1 MSNFQVNQEITK
13 FFNAYFD
20 SVINA
25 FNLNNSNKVIP
36 EIQFLGNLFSNL
48 SNANLKNIMYPI
60 SNVSNTLNMINRHN
74 TNNLNYIKSDIHY
87 IANYFQNDAV
97 QDLYNEIVIALTD
110 DKYIVTKEMIDKQFN
125 FNKHINQFVESTN
138 VDMVVKQIIPSF
150 YNISLIKIFINI
162 YSIYDTNYDEYIVK
176 NKELDKL
183 LELYNNFIQKYDLIG
198 YKIYYNNCYNPINYY
213 TSCCIYTYSRDDKM
227 TYEIYLE
234 FYKVLNS
241 YYNNLNNINKL
252 KNKIDLT
259 NGLVKSELINEPKV
273 SHVKSKAKVSPVK
286 SEAKVDSVKSEAKV
300 DSEKSKAKIIPVKSE
315 AQVTPVKSKPKVT
328 SEKIESD
335 TENLSN
341 KKKKKPIP
349 VALKRMVWNKWI
361 GEELGKSKCLCC
373 KLTEITMLNFSCG
386 HIIAEANG
394 GELKLDNLKPI
405 CGSCNSSMNTCNMND
420 FIKKYGL

>member
-162 YSIYDTNYDEYIVK
+162 YSIYDTNYNEYIVK

-234 FYKVLNS
+234 FYKILNS

-259 NGLVKSELINEPKV
+259 NGLVKLELTNETKVTPKKTVSKVESTNDPKVTPKKAELINEPK
-273 SHVKSKAKVSPVK
+273 
-286 SEAKVDSVKSEAKV
+286 
-300 DSEKSKAKIIPVKSE
+300 I
-315 AQVTPVKSKPKVT
+315 TPKKEEP
-328 SEKIESD
+328 
-335 TENLSN
+335 N

-361 GEELGKSKCLCC
+361 GEALGKSKCLCC

>member
-1 MSNFQVNQEITK
+1 MSNFYINQEITK

-25 FNLNNSNKVIP
+25 VTQNNPNKVIP

-97 QDLYNEIVIALTD
+97 QDLYNEIIKALTD

-138 VDMVVKQIIPSF
+138 VDMVVKQIFPSF

-162 YSIYDTNYDEYIVK
+162 YSIYDTNYDEYVVK

-183 LELYNNFIQKYDLIG
+183 LQLYDNFIQKYNLNG
-198 YKIYYNNCYNPINYY
+198 YKLYYNSYNQNNYY
-213 TSCCIYTYSRDDKM
+213 NVCIYSNSRDDKM

-234 FYKVLNS
+234 FYKILDS
-241 YYNNLNNINKL
+241 YYNNLNNINKI
-252 KNKIDLT
+252 KNKSDAT
-259 NGLVKSELINEPKV
+259 PVKVISE
-273 SHVKSKAKVSPVK
+273 KSKAKVSPVK
-286 SEAKVDSVKSEAKV
+286 SEAKVTP
-300 DSEKSKAKIIPVKSE
+300 EK
-315 AQVTPVKSKPKVT
+315 VTPEKSKPKVT
-328 SEKIESD
+328 SD
-335 TENLSN
+335 AENSCN

-361 GEELGKSKCLCC
+361 GEALGKSKCLCC

>member
-25 FNLNNSNKVIP
+25 FNQNNSNKVIP

-162 YSIYDTNYDEYIVK
+162 YSIYDTNYNEYIVK

-234 FYKVLNS
+234 FYKILNS

-259 NGLVKSELINEPKV
+259 NGLLKSELTNETKVTPKKTVSKVESTNDPKVTPKKAELINEPK
-273 SHVKSKAKVSPVK
+273 
-286 SEAKVDSVKSEAKV
+286 
-300 DSEKSKAKIIPVKSE
+300 I
-315 AQVTPVKSKPKVT
+315 TPKKEEP
-328 SEKIESD
+328 
-335 TENLSN
+335 N

-361 GEELGKSKCLCC
+361 GEALGKSKCLCC